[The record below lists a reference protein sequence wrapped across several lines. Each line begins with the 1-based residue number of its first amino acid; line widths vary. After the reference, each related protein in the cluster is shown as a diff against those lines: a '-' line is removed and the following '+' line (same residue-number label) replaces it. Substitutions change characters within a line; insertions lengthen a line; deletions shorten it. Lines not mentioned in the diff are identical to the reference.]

1 MAGSRPSLIGNKM
14 SFDLEESNRIMW
26 NPEDHHSLYRQLRTE
41 MDSVGSELA
50 QSMQQALEALEQR
63 NGGSAERILGRLDSL
78 RKKEDSLKEICLRIL
93 GGKNGSTPEL
103 RWTGCS
109 HKILSVMSG
118 ISVEIAAI
126 ARQIGK
132 INNEPDLPIAQDLPE
147 MGRMASRML
156 ERSIQIALHPDADGA
171 RKIMEE
177 DSSLDRHKDN
187 FAEKAIS
194 LVSEHPRNSQPVVPY
209 VLVSRHLERIGD
221 HASHIAE
228 EVAYYLQEQAA

>member
-1 MAGSRPSLIGNKM
+1 MKDCQG
-14 SFDLEESNRIMW
+14 
-26 NPEDHHSLYRQLRTE
+26 LYGQLRTE
-41 MDSVGSELA
+41 MDSVGSDLG
-50 QSMQQALEALEQR
+50 QSMEQVLQALEHR
-63 NGGSAERILGRLDSL
+63 NGASAARILGGIDAL
-78 RKKEDSLKEICLRIL
+78 REKEDTLNELCLQIL

-103 RWTGCS
+103 RWAGCA
-109 HKILSVMSG
+109 HKILSL
-118 ISVEIAAI
+118 ISRISHEIAAI

-132 INNEPDLPIAQDLPE
+132 INDGPDLPIAEDLPE

-156 ERSIQIALHPDADGA
+156 ERSIRIALHPDAVGA

-177 DSSLDRHKDN
+177 DSSLDRRKED
-187 FAEKAIS
+187 FAKKAIS
-194 LVSEHPRNSQPVVPY
+194 LVNDHPQDSQPVVPY

>member
-1 MAGSRPSLIGNKM
+1 MPNA
-14 SFDLEESNRIMW
+14 
-26 NPEDHHSLYRQLRTE
+26 EDHHGLYRQLRTE
-41 MDSVGSELA
+41 IDSVGNDLG
-50 QSMQQALEALEQR
+50 QSMQEVLEALERR
-63 NGGSAERILGRLDSL
+63 NGASAERILGRIDDL
-78 RKKEDSLKEICLRIL
+78 RKKEEALKEMCLQIL
-93 GGKNGSTPEL
+93 GDEKGSTPEL
-103 RWTGCS
+103 RWTGCT
-109 HKILSVMSG
+109 HKILSL
-118 ISVEIAAI
+118 ISRVSTEIAAM

-132 INNEPDLPIAQDLPE
+132 IDEGPDLPIAEDLPE

-177 DSSLDRHKDN
+177 DSSLDRHRDS

-194 LVSEHPRNSQPVVPY
+194 LVNDHPQNSQPVVPY